1 MEEKMT
7 KKIINPWTWQ
17 DKFGFVQANQIT
29 EAKNILFCAGQVSV
43 DENGNLVYAGDM
55 KGQINQIFNNLE
67 TIFEQA
73 GMQLSDISKITYY
86 TTDVSRFVE
95 ADTAQALSYHLEKSN
110 CRPATSLIGVASLF
124 HPDCVIELE
133 ATAVG

>member
-1 MEEKMT
+1 MT

-17 DKFGFVQANQIT
+17 DKFGFVQANQI
-29 EAKNILFCAGQVSV
+29 ADLKKILLCAGQVSV
-43 DENGNLVYAGDM
+43 DENGNLVHAGDM
-55 KGQINQIFNNLE
+55 KEQINQIFNNLE
-67 TIFEQA
+67 TILKQA
-73 GMQLSDISKITYY
+73 DMQLQDISRIIYY

-95 ADTAQALSYHLEKSN
+95 AETAQVLSAHLEKGN

-133 ATAVG
+133 ATAVR

>member
-1 MEEKMT
+1 MT
-7 KKIINPWTWQ
+7 KKIVNPWTWQ
-17 DKFGFVQANQIT
+17 DKFGFVQANQIAD
-29 EAKNILFCAGQVSV
+29 AKKILFCAGQVSV
-43 DENGNLVYAGDM
+43 DENGNLIHAGDM

-67 TIFEQA
+67 IIFKQA
-73 GMQLSDISKITYY
+73 DMQLSDISRIIYY

-95 ADTAQALSYHLEKSN
+95 AEIAQVLSYHLEKGN